1 MTNAPIKRHEALKN
15 LSREHHDGLIFAL
28 RLQKGVVKKADFQEM
43 EEYAIWFW
51 NHHLIPHFEM
61 EEKHLFPRV
70 EEGLPLV
77 KEAKRQHGEL
87 KALFQ
92 IKSKDYED
100 FTAIYELLQKHIR
113 LEERELFN
121 WIQEEL
127 NENQLAEFHTIHNSQ
142 QTCEVWPN
150 PFWK

>member
-1 MTNAPIKRHEALKN
+1 MTNAPLKRHEALKN

-43 EEYAIWFW
+43 EEYATWFW
-51 NHHLIPHFEM
+51 NHHLIPHIEM

-70 EEGLPLV
+70 EEGLTLV
-77 KEAKRQHGEL
+77 KEAKRQHREL

-113 LEERELFN
+113 FEERELFN

-127 NENQLAEFHTIHNSQ
+127 NENQLAEFHAIHNSQ
-142 QTCEVWPN
+142 QACEVWSN